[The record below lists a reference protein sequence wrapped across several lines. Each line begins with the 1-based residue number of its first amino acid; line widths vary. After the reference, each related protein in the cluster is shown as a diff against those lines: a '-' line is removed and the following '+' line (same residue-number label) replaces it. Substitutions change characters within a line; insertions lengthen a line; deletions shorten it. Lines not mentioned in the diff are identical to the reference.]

1 MADFDE
7 AVEIT
12 LGHEGSEYTD
22 DPDDGGGPTRWGI
35 ILADLPPGSTAEDVK
50 NLTRDQ
56 ATSIYRSKYWD
67 PIQGDAI
74 VSQKVANLL
83 FDQGVL
89 NGVSTAVKFVQAIV
103 GAEVDGVF
111 GPETLGKIN
120 RTSATK
126 IEALFVASGL
136 RRYVGIC
143 ENDPSQMKFL
153 KGWVNRSADLL
164 ERMFS

>member
-1 MADFDE
+1 
-7 AVEIT
+7 
-12 LGHEGSEYTD
+12 
-22 DPDDGGGPTRWGI
+22 
-35 ILADLPPGSTAEDVK
+35 
-50 NLTRDQ
+50 
-56 ATSIYRSKYWD
+56 
-67 PIQGDAI
+67 
-74 VSQKVANLL
+74 
-83 FDQGVL
+83 
-89 NGVSTAVKFVQAIV
+89 VKFVQAIV